1 MELDHCCF
9 PLGQSGIGNL
19 QKQVLKLLNDAKIEK
34 SSDVLDSV
42 TAWCVRAGNT
52 ELLTFKEYP
61 EEARASVIADLIVAF
76 VDIRKQYLGE
86 E

>member
-1 MELDHCCF
+1 M
-9 PLGQSGIGNL
+9 
-19 QKQVLKLLNDAKIEK
+19 
-34 SSDVLDSV
+34 LDSV

-61 EEARASVIADLIVAF
+61 EEARASVIADLIAAF